1 MVQSFWKRWMLELI
15 PALNRRKKWQ
25 SVRRNVKVGKVVPV
39 ISADVSYGRWLL
51 KRVVEVVEGD
61 DGFVR
66 VVKVRVGGSVVIRSI
81 TKMYPLEVNEG
92 NQSVTAVRHE
102 GENEQERYFS

>member
-1 MVQSFWKRWMLELI
+1 MLELI

-25 SVRRNVKVGKVVPV
+25 SVRRNVKVGEVFLV

-51 KRVVEVVEGD
+51 RRVVEVVEGD

-66 VVKVRVGGSVVIRSI
+66 VMKVRVGGSVVIRSI
-81 TKMYPLEVNEG
+81 TKICPLEVNEG
-92 NQSVTAVRHE
+92 NQSVTTVRLE